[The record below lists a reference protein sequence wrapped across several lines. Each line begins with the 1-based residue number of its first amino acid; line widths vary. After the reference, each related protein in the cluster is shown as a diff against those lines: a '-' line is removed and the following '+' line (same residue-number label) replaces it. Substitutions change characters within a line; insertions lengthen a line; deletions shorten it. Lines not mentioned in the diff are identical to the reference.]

1 MRIFP
6 IPSTCRN
13 FAMISSCLCQ
23 LFASSDVRFINLTV
37 ELIIGVG
44 PLLDE
49 PNASAVRKAFE
60 GFALGRFASQM
71 GVKCF
76 SKYF

>member
-1 MRIFP
+1 
-6 IPSTCRN
+6 
-13 FAMISSCLCQ
+13 
-23 LFASSDVRFINLTV
+23 VRFINLTV

-44 PLLDE
+44 PLPDE

-76 SKYF
+76 LKYF